1 MLHLEKR
8 KNSEERRC
16 SPLFQIDHRTS
27 SCITHLFSAGELLT
41 WVLLSGDNTSQMKS
55 IDNRRRCP

>member
-27 SCITHLFSAGELLT
+27 SCIIVSHICFLRGS
-41 WVLLSGDNTSQMKS
+41 
-55 IDNRRRCP
+55 C